1 VGKTSTQVAAEE
13 PDLGVKSRT
22 ESVTAR
28 DVQRPVMPR
37 CPIES
42 VVGSLEAKKVR
53 GGGGGNAGW
62 QWSRG
67 DQDALSSMAAQHSSA
82 RHHHLHM
89 TRA

>member
-13 PDLGVKSRT
+13 PGLGVKSRT

-28 DVQRPVMPR
+28 DVQRPVM
-37 CPIES
+37 
-42 VVGSLEAKKVR
+42 GSLEAKKVR

-67 DQDALSSMAAQHSSA
+67 DRDALSSMAAQRSSA
-82 RHHHLHM
+82 RHHHLHI
-89 TRA
+89 TRT